1 MVMAVKWTLK
11 EKRVPDVLLDAA
23 VCVHGLFLM
32 SHIFIFDICF
42 VRIGS
47 SIDFMDVLS
56 TT

>member
-11 EKRVPDVLLDAA
+11 EKRVPDILLDAA